1 MGVVS
6 EQARFRLQS
15 KRCVACV
22 PSGTGPER
30 ARASRGAR
38 VGALTTHVS
47 RADSEEMERASQK
60 RGDVLHGYTLV
71 DLLGEGGMG
80 QTWRARHIATGAEH
94 ALKVLHVEQA
104 SDWKVVELFEREAQ
118 VLASIQHPRVP
129 AYVDRFALEGGG
141 AFALVQEL
149 APGETLEARLARG
162 EVFDTARWVD
172 LADQL
177 LDVLVYLQSLDPPIV
192 HRDVKPQ
199 NVIVDDEGRA
209 RLVDFGAVRAELRD
223 DSDGG
228 GSTVVGTF
236 GYMAPEQFRG
246 AASPET
252 DLYGLGAT
260 LLFAATGRHP
270 EEFEH
275 VRMEIQFAD
284 AISLPPRLE
293 AWLKRMLAPVA
304 EDRYRSALLARA
316 ALHDEKVDED
326 EALRLPALPLGEVQL
341 REHPPDGRLTLHR
354 SPESL
359 VMRSRTPRSLVGA
372 AWVLLMTART
382 WVLLNLALLA
392 LARALPVMLLSPW
405 DQEILRTP
413 LMQLWALSFLILP
426 ALSVAYHSMRTQVL
440 TVSDDAVELRTEAP
454 FLRRSVSWALDA
466 PMALNDG
473 FGVRAENTLQLLV
486 RYARGERDIASWAS
500 NRSISGIR
508 APASYFRGLRLLTP
522 SIRESVYFGTQLSAS
537 QREEL
542 VDMIFLER
550 AHRYTTRST
559 PLEEVILKPEAR
571 EVSAEVKG
579 VAVRSSK

>member
-1 MGVVS
+1 MRAKRHGIS
-6 EQARFRLQS
+6 EGKAS
-15 KRCVACV
+15 
-22 PSGTGPER
+22 SG
-30 ARASRGAR
+30 AN
-38 VGALTTHVS
+38 VGALTTHLS
-47 RADSEEMERASQK
+47 RADSEEMERASHK

-80 QTWRARHIATGAEH
+80 QTWRARHIATGADH
-94 ALKVLHVEQA
+94 ALKVLHVEHA

-118 VLASIQHPRVP
+118 VLSSIQHPRVP
-129 AYVDRFALEGGG
+129 AYVDRFALEGGE

-162 EVFDTARWVD
+162 AVFDTARWVD

-199 NVIVDDEGRA
+199 NVIVDDEGSA

-270 EEFEH
+270 EDFEH
-275 VRMEIQFAD
+275 VRMEIQFSD

-341 REHPPDGRLTLHR
+341 RDHPRNGRLTLHR
-354 SPESL
+354 SPERL
-359 VMRSRTPRSLVGA
+359 VVRAGTPRSLSGA
-372 AWVLLMTART
+372 AWVVVMATRFWACVAFALLVSKALIPQELMWILWNVSLVLVPLLCLPHYAART
-382 WVLLNLALLA
+382 
-392 LARALPVMLLSPW
+392 
-405 DQEILRTP
+405 QT
-413 LMQLWALSFLILP
+413 
-426 ALSVAYHSMRTQVL
+426 L
-440 TVSDDAVELRTEAP
+440 TVDHLAFELRTEGP
-454 FLRRSVSWALDA
+454 FRRRSVSWPLAA
-466 PMALNDG
+466 PLALNDG
-473 FGVRAENTLQLLV
+473 SGLRSEKAKQLLV
-486 RYARGERDIASWAS
+486 RFARGERDVGRWTRNSSTGKSHAV
-500 NRSISGIR
+500 SG
-508 APASYFRGLRLLTP
+508 YFAGLCLLTP
-522 SIRESVYFGTQLSAS
+522 SLRKSVFFGAQLSAP
-537 QREEL
+537 QRQEL
-542 VDMIFLER
+542 ADVLFLER
-550 AHRYTTRST
+550 AHRYATRST
-559 PLEEVILKPEAR
+559 PPAEVILKPEVP

-579 VAVRSSK
+579 VAARSST